1 MNLTMNKSQTEDM
14 ARGFDQFR
22 HGFRTAAI
30 WTKRLMPGD
39 DEQPGD
45 FSSRADWIDSQLSAE
60 TRAAMNAD
68 ANVFLMGH
76 YEHIAVL
83 VDDDSTDYDWGDA
96 GQAYLLS
103 SSGMGCGFSDESD
116 NAEIREALD
125 ESAGYATEHT
135 YLQVDDPDNPN
146 TWTWE

>member
-1 MNLTMNKSQTEDM
+1 MNTQTEDT
-14 ARGFDQFR
+14 AREFDQFR

-30 WTKRLMPGD
+30 WTKRQMPGED
-39 DEQPGD
+39 DQYEVPGD
-45 FSSRADWIDSQLSAE
+45 FSSTADWIDSQLTAE
-60 TRAAMNAD
+60 TTAALNRDAD
-68 ANVFLMGH
+68 AFLLGH

-83 VDDDSTDYDWGDA
+83 ADDDSTAYGWADA

-135 YLQVDDPDNPN
+135 YLQVDDPDSPS